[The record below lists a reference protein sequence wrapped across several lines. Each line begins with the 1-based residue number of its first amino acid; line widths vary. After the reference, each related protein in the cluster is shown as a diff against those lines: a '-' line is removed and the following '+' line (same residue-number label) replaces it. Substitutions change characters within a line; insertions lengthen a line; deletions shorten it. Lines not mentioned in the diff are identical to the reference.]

1 MGLAINRTMNNR
13 SKIISVAAKICGLKE
28 PAAIHAAVLGG
39 ASYVGLV
46 FYPPSPRAVTP
57 VLARALAT
65 LVPPAVKKVG
75 LFVDP
80 DDDFLVT
87 VLAQVPLDL
96 IQLHGRESPE
106 RVAWIKA
113 LTKLP
118 ILKAIKVAKGADM
131 DMAKAYD
138 SVADMLLFD
147 AKVPEDMADALPGG
161 NALVFD
167 WELLKG
173 RHWRRPWMLSGGLD
187 AGNVAQAV
195 TISGARAVDISS
207 GVESA
212 RGVKDPAAIK
222 AFLDA
227 VMAL

>member
-1 MGLAINRTMNNR
+1 MNNR
-13 SKIISVAAKICGLKE
+13 PKTASVATKICGLKDPVALE
-28 PAAIHAAVLGG
+28 AAVLGG
-39 ASYVGLV
+39 ASYIGLN
-46 FYPPSPRAVTP
+46 FYLPSPRAVTP
-57 VLARALAT
+57 AQARDLAAM
-65 LVPPAVKKVG
+65 VPPAVKKVG

-80 DDDFLVT
+80 DDASLMA

-96 IQLHGRESPE
+96 IQLHGGESPE
-106 RVAWIKA
+106 RVSQIKA

-118 ILKAIKVAKGADM
+118 VVKAIKVANGADL
-131 DMAKAYD
+131 DMANDYD
-138 SVADMLLFD
+138 GVADMLLFD
-147 AKVPEDMADALPGG
+147 AKAPQDMADALPGG

-167 WELLKG
+167 WTLLKG
-173 RHWRRPWMLSGGLD
+173 REWRRPWMLSGGLD

-195 TISGARAVDISS
+195 TISGARIVDVSS

-227 VMAL
+227 VRAL

>member
-1 MGLAINRTMNNR
+1 MNNR

-28 PAAIHAAVLGG
+28 PAAIHAAVRGG

-57 VLARALAT
+57 VLARALAA
-65 LVPPAVKKVG
+65 LVPPAVKKTG

-87 VLAQVPLDL
+87 VLAEVTLDL
-96 IQLHGRESPE
+96 IQLHGGESPE
-106 RVAWIKA
+106 RVSSIKA
-113 LTKLP
+113 STKLP
-118 ILKAIKVAKGADM
+118 VLKAIKVAKGADM
-131 DMAKAYD
+131 DTAKDYD
-138 SVADMLLFD
+138 GVADMLLFD
-147 AKVPEDMADALPGG
+147 AKAPDDMADALPGG

-167 WELLKG
+167 WGLLKG
-173 RHWRRPWMLSGGLD
+173 RLWRRPWMLSGGLD
-187 AGNVAQAV
+187 ADNVAQAV
-195 TISGARAVDISS
+195 TISGARAVDVSS

-227 VMAL
+227 VRAL